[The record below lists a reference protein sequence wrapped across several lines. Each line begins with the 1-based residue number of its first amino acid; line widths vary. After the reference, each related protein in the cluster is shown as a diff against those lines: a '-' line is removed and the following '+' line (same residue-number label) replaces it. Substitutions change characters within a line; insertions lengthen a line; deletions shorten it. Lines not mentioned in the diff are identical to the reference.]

1 MSAGEK
7 AFGFLKSVFTLQEQV
22 DRLDREVVALSD
34 RVTRLSESHVA
45 LRERVVA
52 IETFLKTVGGQPF
65 AAPTQPRIGQ

>member
-7 AFGFLKSVFTLQEQV
+7 TFGFLKSVLTLQERV

-52 IETFLKTVGGQPF
+52 VETFLKTVGGQPF
-65 AAPTQPRIGQ
+65 SGPSQPRLEG